1 MKPHTWDHGGGV
13 SYERWDYWVERW
25 QWHISFW
32 FGTAEEQNFG
42 CVDSPWSR
50 QTKDITTWVYRTRH
64 PKYYP
69 IAWYI
74 SSKFSK
80 SGWMS
85 FTNKHIF
92 MLFRFRDIPWL
103 TFRISSTLSTSSA
116 KASSHAW
123 NVPCSQLMPSEW
135 WLWQSW
141 MAGDQDTGI
150 IRLKYYK
157 SYIYYETMSIDI
169 IYTIYMIYLYNS
181 YMVYIYIYLGKL

>member
-1 MKPHTWDHGGGV
+1 MVGVFHMKDGIIGWKDGG
-13 SYERWDYWVERW
+13 SDM

-64 PKYYP
+64 PKYHP

-85 FTNKHIF
+85 FTHKHIF
-92 MLFRFRDIPWL
+92 MLFWFRDIPWL
-103 TFRISSTLSTSSA
+103 TSRISSTLSTSSA
-116 KASSHAW
+116 QGFFARMERSMLAADAERV
-123 NVPCSQLMPSEW
+123 VPV
-135 WLWQSW
+135 
-141 MAGDQDTGI
+141 T
-150 IRLKYYK
+150 
-157 SYIYYETMSIDI
+157 
-169 IYTIYMIYLYNS
+169 
-181 YMVYIYIYLGKL
+181 KLDGRGWVWILRHFKIFKI

>member
-1 MKPHTWDHGGGV
+1 MVDFFCWMKPHTWDHGGGV

-103 TFRISSTLSTSSA
+103 TFRLF
-116 KASSHAW
+116 
-123 NVPCSQLMPSEW
+123 SQGFFARMERSMLAADAERVVAVTKLDGRGSRH
-135 WLWQSW
+135 
-141 MAGDQDTGI
+141 GDYQI
-150 IRLKYYK
+150 EIL
-157 SYIYYETMSIDI
+157 
-169 IYTIYMIYLYNS
+169 
-181 YMVYIYIYLGKL
+181 